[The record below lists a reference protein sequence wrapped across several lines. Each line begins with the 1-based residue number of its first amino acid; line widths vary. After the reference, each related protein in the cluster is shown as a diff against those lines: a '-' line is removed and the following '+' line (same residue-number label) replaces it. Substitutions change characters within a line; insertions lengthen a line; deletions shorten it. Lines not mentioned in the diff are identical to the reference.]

1 MDAAISKSPAK
12 PATRREVQ
20 SQQTQALI
28 VATARDQFSANGYGG
43 TTIESIA
50 TGAGVAIQT
59 IYNSVGNKPALL
71 SAVLDA
77 TVSGPDAPISVP
89 AFMRERVGHT
99 ADFEGVVG
107 VLADWFAEGIPRSQG
122 IFAAI
127 RQAAAVEPVVAA
139 LQDDRARARMK
150 HYLEAAAAV
159 RQRGGLANGM
169 SDADA
174 AAVIFTVG
182 HPDTYASLA
191 VVFSWSVPQYR
202 RWVYASLL
210 GALR

>member
-1 MDAAISKSPAK
+1 M
-12 PATRREVQ
+12 
-20 SQQTQALI
+20 
-28 VATARDQFSANGYGG
+28 ATAREQFSANGYSA

-77 TVSGPDAPISVP
+77 AVSGPDAPATVP
-89 AFMRERVGHT
+89 EFMRVRAAGT
-99 ADFEGVVG
+99 ADFAGMVG
-107 VLADWFAEGIPRSQG
+107 VLADWFGEAMPRSHG

-127 RQAAAVEPVVAA
+127 GQAAAVEPSVAA
-139 LQDDRARARMK
+139 LRDRRARARME

-159 RQRGGLANGM
+159 RQRGGLGNGM

-174 AAVIFTVG
+174 AAVIFTIG
-182 HPDTYASLA
+182 HPDTYASL
-191 VVFSWSVPQYR
+191 VVGFGWPLPRYR
-202 RWVYASLL
+202 NWVYTSLL